1 MANTSTPKLKMGIF
15 EAELKNRFRCS
26 VCVDGETITCYI
38 PSSCRL
44 SNFIDL
50 RGRTVLLKPNTTSQS
65 RTAYTVY
72 AVKCGRK
79 FIPVTLVQV
88 NSVMAEALNK
98 RRFSFLGKR
107 QEIIREHRIGNY
119 KSDLYIVDTKTLIE
133 IKSIL
138 SLEKEALF
146 PSIYSERAINQLK
159 EIRSLL
165 DAGYCACY
173 VLVSLNS
180 GVEKVAINRSI
191 ADYYKLFQECVNK
204 GMVCYAASIK
214 LDAEMRPQLYKRIG
228 FSVPS
233 QESKI

>member
-1 MANTSTPKLKMGIF
+1 MTNAPTTELKMGIF
-15 EAELKNRFRCS
+15 ETEIKNRFLCS
-26 VCVDGETITCYI
+26 VCIDGETITCYI

-50 RGRTVLLKPNTTSQS
+50 RGRTVLLKPNTASQA
-65 RTAYTVY
+65 RTTYTLY
-72 AVKCGRK
+72 AVKCGRR

-88 NSVMAEALNK
+88 NSVVAAALNK

-165 DAGYCACY
+165 NAGYRACY

-204 GMVCYAASIK
+204 GMICYAASIR

-228 FSVPS
+228 FSVPA
-233 QESKI
+233 

>member
-1 MANTSTPKLKMGIF
+1 MTNAPTTELKMGIF
-15 EAELKNRFRCS
+15 ETEIKNRFLCS
-26 VCVDGETITCYI
+26 VCINGETITCYI

-50 RGRTVLLKPNTTSQS
+50 RGRTVLLKPNTASQA

-72 AVKCGRK
+72 AVKCGRR

-88 NSVMAEALNK
+88 NSVVAAALNK

-107 QEIIREHRIGNY
+107 QEIMREHRIGNY

-165 DAGYCACY
+165 DAGYRACY

-204 GMVCYAASIK
+204 GMVCYAASIR

-228 FSVPS
+228 FSAPS
-233 QESKI
+233 